1 MKMSHGRAR
10 LARLFAYNILALG
23 LLVGANMAGFAQTTS
38 TTGSGTTG
46 STGSGTT
53 HSTGSGTSIPEPAS
67 IALLITAASALSFV
81 HGRRRTRDASQ
92 DGSHGTGR

>member
-1 MKMSHGRAR
+1 MTRTGTRFAG
-10 LARLFAYNILALG
+10 LLAYNALALG

-46 STGSGTT
+46 TTGSGTT

-81 HGRRRTRDASQ
+81 HGRRGTKAASQ
-92 DGSHGTGR
+92 NERHGGDR